1 MMSDEH
7 DDAVLQTLVDRLL
20 RFRLPRLLSIKAR
33 VDQGEPL
40 TDDDIVFLKAAMAD
54 AQAGQQYVMRNPEF
68 HDLGARIVQLYS
80 GIVSKAMENEQGRSG
95 P

>member
-1 MMSDEH
+1 MSDEN
-7 DDAVLQTLVDRLL
+7 DDAVLQTLMDRLL
-20 RFRLPRLLSIKAR
+20 RFRLPRLLAVKER

-54 AQAGQQYVMRNPEF
+54 AQASQQYVMRNPDF

-80 GIVSKAMENEQGRSG
+80 EVVSKAVENEQGRSG

>member
-1 MMSDEH
+1 MSDEN
-7 DDAVLQTLVDRLL
+7 DDAVLQTLMDRLL
-20 RFRLPRLLSIKAR
+20 RFRLPRLLAVKER
-33 VDQGEPL
+33 VDQGEAL

-54 AQAGQQYVMRNPEF
+54 AQASQPYVMRNPDF

-80 GIVSKAMENEQGRSG
+80 EVVSRAVENEQNRSG

>member
-1 MMSDEH
+1 MSDEN
-7 DDAVLQTLVDRLL
+7 DDAVLQTLMDRLL
-20 RFRLPRLLSIKAR
+20 RFRLPRLLAVKER

-54 AQAGQQYVMRNPEF
+54 AQASQQYVMRNPDF
-68 HDLGARIVQLYS
+68 HDLGARIVQVYS
-80 GIVSKAMENEQGRSG
+80 EIVSKAVENEQGRSS

>member
-1 MMSDEH
+1 MSDEN
-7 DDAVLQTLVDRLL
+7 DDAVLQTLMDRLL
-20 RFRLPRLLSIKAR
+20 RFRLPRLLAVKER

-54 AQAGQQYVMRNPEF
+54 AQASQQYVMRNPDF

-80 GIVSKAMENEQGRSG
+80 EVVSKAVENEQKRSG

>member
-1 MMSDEH
+1 MSDEH
-7 DDAVLQTLVDRLL
+7 DDAVLQTLMDRLL
-20 RFRLPRLLSIKAR
+20 RFRLPRLLAVKER

-54 AQAGQQYVMRNPEF
+54 AQASQQYVMRNPDF

-80 GIVSKAMENEQGRSG
+80 EVVSKAVENEQGRLG

>member
-1 MMSDEH
+1 MSDEN
-7 DDAVLQTLVDRLL
+7 DDAVLQALMDRLL
-20 RFRLPRLLSIKAR
+20 RFRLPRLLAVKAR

-54 AQAGQQYVMRNPEF
+54 AQASQQYVMRNPDF

-80 GIVSKAMENEQGRSG
+80 EVVSKAVENEQKRSG

>member
-1 MMSDEH
+1 MSDEH
-7 DDAVLQTLVDRLL
+7 DDAVLQTLMDRLL
-20 RFRLPRLLSIKAR
+20 RFRLPRLLAVKER

-40 TDDDIVFLKAAMAD
+40 TDDDIVFLKSAMAD
-54 AQAGQQYVMRNPEF
+54 AQAGQQYVMRNPDF

-80 GIVSKAMENEQGRSG
+80 EIVGKAMENEQRRSG